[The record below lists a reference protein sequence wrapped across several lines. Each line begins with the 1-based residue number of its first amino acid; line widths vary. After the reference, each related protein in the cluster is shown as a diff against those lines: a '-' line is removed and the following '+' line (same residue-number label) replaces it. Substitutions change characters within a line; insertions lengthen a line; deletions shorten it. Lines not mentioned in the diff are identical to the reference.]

1 MPRNPEPIKM
11 HVHPDE
17 LNSILDNYSDLID
30 SPAKARKAE
39 KRITLVRMRYNGVP
53 IEQCAQNLGITV
65 RTCYNIQCEWN
76 EKGPIS
82 IVPKA
87 STGAKPKLSED
98 EIREIKAVIRN
109 NSLTVKEASDY
120 IKNNTKTQLSE
131 NQIRRVF
138 RDDVKK
144 LRNRK

>member
-1 MPRNPEPIKM
+1 M

-65 RTCYNIQCEWN
+65 RTCYNIQNEWN

-82 IVPKA
+82 IVPKT
-87 STGAKPKLSED
+87 STGAKPKLSEND
-98 EIREIKAVIRN
+98 IQEIKMVIRDH
-109 NSLTVKEASDY
+109 SLTVKEAADY
-120 IKNNTKTQLSE
+120 IKNNTDTQLSE
-131 NQIRRVF
+131 NQVRRIF
-138 RDDVKK
+138 HDDVKK

>member
-1 MPRNPEPIKM
+1 MPRNPEPIRM

-17 LNSILDNYSDLID
+17 LNNILDNYSDLID

-39 KRITLVRMRYNGVP
+39 KRITLVRMRYNGMS

-65 RTCYNIQCEWN
+65 RTCYNIQNEWN

-82 IVPKA
+82 IVPKT
-87 STGAKPKLSED
+87 STGAKPKLSD
-98 EIREIKAVIRN
+98 DKIQEIKMVIRDH
-109 NSLTVKEASDY
+109 SLTVKEAADY
-120 IKNNTKTQLSE
+120 IKNNTDTQLSE

-138 RDDVKK
+138 RDDVKM